1 MRIPSLLRA
10 GLIVAMA
17 AVALPLRLPAQS
29 APVTATARQ
38 LLALGTRA
46 SEQFVE
52 VTGKVSRYDGDKAFF
67 LEDDYGVGIR
77 IVVSGERP
85 ARDLRVAVIGM
96 VSLDAD
102 KNPYV
107 VAERIVDP
115 NKPAE
120 PSSPVEAAPTDSDT
134 DGVDDVS
141 DACPGT
147 TRGTVIGPNG
157 CPLPVWE
164 RYKTAILAAIG
175 MLALALGVAVALRRT
190 TPPPVALPVGTSG
203 AQAAAGQP
211 VDIDEGKTIRV
222 ARPDSSQG
230 TLQILPGRLE
240 ITGGGD
246 QGRLPDIRFVRDPVA
261 LGDPEMTFGRTGNV
275 SPTHM
280 ILKSQTVSRLHAKM
294 RFSGGQWTIQNFSD
308 TNPLLMNGQ
317 PLRVEAPPAKLKSGD
332 TIEMGEVSFR
342 FHDR

>member
-10 GLIVAMA
+10 GLIVALA
-17 AVALPLRLPAQS
+17 AAAPFSLNAQS

-38 LLALGTRA
+38 LMALGPRA

-52 VTGKVSRYDGDKAFF
+52 ITGKVSRYDGDRAFY

-85 ARDLRVAVIGM
+85 ARDLRVAVVGM
-96 VSLDAD
+96 VSVDSD
-102 KNPYV
+102 KNPYI

-115 NKPAE
+115 NKPVA
-120 PSSPVEAAPTDSDT
+120 PTNPVEAAPTDSDT
-134 DGVDDVS
+134 DGVPDGA

-157 CPLPVWE
+157 CPLPVFE

-175 MLALALGVAVALRRT
+175 VLALALGMAVALRRT
-190 TPPPVALPVGTSG
+190 TPAPVPPIPGTPSVPG
-203 AQAAAGQP
+203 AAGNP

-246 QGRLPDIRFVRDPVA
+246 QGRLPDIRFVRDPIA

-294 RFSGGQWTIQNFSD
+294 RFSGGQWSIQNFSD
-308 TNPLLMNGQ
+308 TNPLLLNGQ